1 MLRVKKE
8 IAIELSNTNVYESV
22 YLVIPV
28 RTEETSL
35 IHKLKINTDGENQ
48 LLEENPPVE
57 GEINFVC

>member
-35 IHKLKINTDGENQ
+35 IH
-48 LLEENPPVE
+48 
-57 GEINFVC
+57 